1 MAKKSKK
8 KSKIAVYDSKTY
20 TKEFFEKENDRDK
33 NGFEIDFFETRLGEN
48 SIRLVAGHEIVCA
61 FVNDDLS
68 KPIIDRLYNDG
79 VKLIAMRCAGYN
91 NVDLK
96 AVYKKIHVVRVPAY
110 SPYAVAEHTAALML
124 SLSRKIHRAY
134 WRTKDNNFS
143 LNGLMG
149 FDFHGK
155 TVGIIGTGKIGKKF
169 IDICLGFG
177 MKVLA
182 YDKYPDDEYSK
193 QKGFTYVDLE
203 RLLKVSDIISLNCP
217 LNNETFHLIDEKAI
231 SLMKDGVMILN
242 TGRGK
247 LIDTVALIEGLK
259 KRRIG
264 SAGLDVYEEE
274 SQYFF
279 EDWSNS
285 MIEDEV
291 LARLL
296 SFNNV
301 IVTSHQGFF
310 TREALSKIATT
321 TFQNIHDFLDDK
333 FLENEICYRC
343 DEKPCTK
350 EIEGKCF

>member
-1 MAKKSKK
+1 MVTR
-8 KSKIAVYDSKTY
+8 IAVFDSKSY
-20 TKEFFEKENDRDK
+20 TKEFFEKENAKDDY
-33 NGFEIDFFETRLGEN
+33 GFELDFFENRLGEN
-48 SIRLVAGHEIVCA
+48 SLRLVAGHEIICA

-68 KPIIDRLYNDG
+68 KPVIDKLYDAG
-79 VKLIAMRCAGYN
+79 VRLIAMRCAGYN

-110 SPYAVAEHTAALML
+110 SPYAVAEHTSALML
-124 SLSRKIHRAY
+124 CLSRKIHRAY
-134 WRTKDNNFS
+134 WRTRDNNFS

-155 TVGIIGTGKIGKKF
+155 TVGVIGTGKIGKKF
-169 IDICLGFG
+169 INICLGYG

-182 YDKYPDDEYSK
+182 YDKYPDDEYAKKKS
-193 QKGFTYVDLE
+193 FTYVDLE
-203 RLLKVSDIISLNCP
+203 KLLKESDVISLNCP
-217 LNNETFHLIDEKAI
+217 LNHETYHLIDKKAI
-231 SLMKDGVMILN
+231 SLMKKGVMILN

-259 KRRIG
+259 SRKIG

-310 TREALSKIATT
+310 TREALSKIAST
-321 TFQNIHDFLDDK
+321 TFENIKSFLDNRFMD
-333 FLENEICYRC
+333 NEICYRC
-343 DEKPCTK
+343 DEKPCRK
-350 EIEGKCF
+350 ETEGKCF